1 MSGIRVT
8 MLGCGGSQGVPTPV
22 GDWGLCDPASPR
34 NQRLRPSILI
44 EAADAAGQ
52 HKTILVDAGPD
63 LRQQLLTAQCRH
75 IDALLFT
82 HGHADHTHGIDDLRA
97 VNRLMGAPIPFW
109 ASTETMADLRRRFD
123 YTIVDDPAGVSS
135 FFRPVLVPHEIDG
148 PFEAA
153 GVPVV
158 PFEQDHGFSRSW
170 GFRIGNFAYSTDVV
184 KLDEAAF
191 AALEDTEVWI
201 VDCLREAPHPT
212 HSHLERTLGW
222 IERVKPRHA
231 IFTHMDQSSDYE
243 TMRRL
248 CPAGVEPG
256 YDGLVI
262 ELQG

>member
-1 MSGIRVT
+1 MSGVRVT

-22 GDWGLCDPASPR
+22 GDWGVCDPANPR
-34 NQRLRPSILI
+34 NRRLRPSILI
-44 EAADAAGQ
+44 ETTDADGAP
-52 HKTILVDAGPD
+52 KTILVDTGPD
-63 LRQQLLTAQCRH
+63 LRQQLLTARCRH
-75 IDALLFT
+75 IDALLYT
-82 HGHADHTHGIDDLRA
+82 HSHADHTHGIDDLRA

-109 ASTETMADLRRRFD
+109 ASTETLADLRRRFG
-123 YTIVDDPAGVSS
+123 YTIVDDPSGVSS
-135 FFRPVLVPHEIDG
+135 YFRPVLVPHEIDG

-158 PFEQDHGFSRSW
+158 AFEQDHGFSRSW

-184 KLDEAAF
+184 KLDETAF
-191 AALEDTEVWI
+191 AALEGIDTWI

-222 IERVKPRHA
+222 IERLKPRRA
-231 IFTHMDQSSDYE
+231 IFTHMDLSSDYE
-243 TMRRL
+243 HIGSR

-262 ELQG
+262 EL

>member
-1 MSGIRVT
+1 MSGLRVT
-8 MLGCGGSQGVPTPV
+8 MLGSGGSQGVPTPV
-22 GDWGLCDPASPR
+22 GDWGVCDPANPR
-34 NQRLRPSILI
+34 NQRLRPSILV
-44 EAADAAGQ
+44 DAVATDGGR
-52 HKTILVDAGPD
+52 KTILVDTGPD
-63 LRQQLLTAQCRH
+63 LRQQLLNARCRH

-82 HGHADHTHGIDDLRA
+82 HSHADHTHGIDDLRA

-109 ASTETMADLRRRFD
+109 ASSETLADLRQRFN
-123 YTIVDDPAGVSS
+123 YAIVDDPAGVSS
-135 FFRPVLVPHEIDG
+135 FFRPVLVPNQIDG
-148 PFEAA
+148 PFEAV

-158 PFEQDHGFSRSW
+158 PFEQDHGFTRSW

-191 AALEDTEVWI
+191 AALDGVEVWI

-222 IERVKPRHA
+222 IERVRPRRA
-231 IFTHMDQSSDYE
+231 IFTHMDLSSDYE
-243 TMRRL
+243 AMRRR

-262 ELQG
+262 EL